1 MAYTPEE
8 IAQVVEIMVDVMKNK
23 GLLDRAENREEFD
36 LITQTGRQ
44 DLVQTVADA
53 LGLRIESDPSSQLS
67 IYLFPKDDASMF
79 SVTKAD
85 VRRMMM
91 RSIPNSESQA
101 AKCNGIAAQACI
113 FCFIV
118 HIFFSSDLAPEFTQ
132 QEEISLADLMDGI
145 DRYFTELERG
155 GGDDCE
161 PTPITNVAYYFHSRE
176 CTTEGVKLEDDR
188 TRVSTQV
195 GLVKGVLKIL
205 DDYGMLD
212 SAALKNS
219 IVRPTRRFACWFG
232 TGIAASSN
240 LLEIE
245 KVFNE
250 YGME

>member
-23 GLLDRAENREEFD
+23 GLLERAENREEFD

-44 DLVQTVADA
+44 DLVQTVADV

-67 IYLFPKDDASMF
+67 IYLFPKDDVSMF

-132 QEEISLADLMDGI
+132 LEEITLANLMDGV

-155 GGDDCE
+155 SDELE
-161 PTPITNVAYYFHSRE
+161 PTPITSAAYYFHSRE

-212 SAALKNS
+212 SAALRNS
-219 IVRPTRRFACWFG
+219 VVRPTRRFACWFG

-240 LLEIE
+240 LIEIE
-245 KVFNE
+245 KVFND
-250 YGME
+250 YGMD